1 MEDME
6 KAAETSL
13 YQSSPRQHY
22 NFVHKWR
29 LGLSLARKCNILR
42 QSAFLILL
50 KMRSIPCLP
59 RRNEMIQVRGIFLA
73 ANSEYYG
80 NENLRARIE
89 SPL

>member
-1 MEDME
+1 MKLKDSYFFFPVEGME
-6 KAAETSL
+6 KAAETSY

-42 QSAFLILL
+42 RNAFPILL

-59 RRNEMIQVRGIFLA
+59 RHNEMI
-73 ANSEYYG
+73 
-80 NENLRARIE
+80 
-89 SPL
+89 